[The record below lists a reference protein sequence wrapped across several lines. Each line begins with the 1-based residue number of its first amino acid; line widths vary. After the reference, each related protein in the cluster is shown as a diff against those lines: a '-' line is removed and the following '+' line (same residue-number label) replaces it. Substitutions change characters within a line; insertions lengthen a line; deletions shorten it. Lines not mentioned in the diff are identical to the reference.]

1 MKTLILLVFLSL
13 TGMCYGQTGSKG
25 VEIHWE
31 LDVSDQKLFKEC
43 RDDIQGNF
51 AKFMGES
58 GFGDV
63 KPGQTLTMY
72 WTKIAG
78 LGILQ
83 SASAS
88 ITGPSAKLA
97 YQVQRKQLNPGKL
110 LQLKNTQLA
119 EFEKTAQTG
128 IAKSSIIEVL
138 IKDLLQGDAT
148 RQCYYFVFSDM
159 VENSGI
165 VNCYKSIPATKVQIK
180 KTIEQIDPYLKSK
193 LDKKIEAGFSPIV
206 VLVQKDSRGK
216 VDSQAIRLFW
226 IDLLDNLSLTN
237 VRLIDNLSNNINR

>member
-1 MKTLILLVFLSL
+1 MRTLILLLFLSL
-13 TGMCYGQTGSKG
+13 TGIGYSQTGSSG

-31 LDVSDQKLFKEC
+31 LDVSDLKLFEEC
-43 RDDIQGNF
+43 RDDIQSNF
-51 AKFMGES
+51 ALFMQES

-72 WTKIAG
+72 WSKIAG
-78 LGILQ
+78 LGTLQ

-88 ITGPSAKLA
+88 ITGPSDKLA

-110 LQLKNTQLA
+110 LQLKNTQLT
-119 EFEKTAQTG
+119 EFQKTAQTG

-148 RQCYYFVFSDM
+148 KQCYFFVFSDM

-165 VNCYKSIPATKVQIK
+165 VNCYKSIPATKAQIK
-180 KTIEQIDPYLKSK
+180 KTIERIDPYLKTK

-216 VDSQAIRLFW
+216 VDSQAIRKFW
-226 IDLLDNLSLTN
+226 IDLLSILNITN
-237 VRLIDNLSNNINR
+237 VKLIDNLSNNINR